1 MRFLLTLLLGLF
13 SLTAGPA
20 AENEIFLNNGT
31 VHLGVPSDWVILA
44 HSPTG
49 NRTVV
54 AFQIFGNPAEV
65 GSGNSTNLAIS
76 TFALKDP
83 EAAQAFAA
91 PLTKRTQDSVTN
103 RTDGNWAIREW
114 QGDQDGAKY
123 QILDA
128 RIVNKAL
135 NVGIH
140 VRLAWPLLPN
150 NPVDYEDTMNAL
162 LKTTLDSIAQKNPET
177 P

>member
-1 MRFLLTLLLGLF
+1 MRLLFTLLFGLLA
-13 SLTAGPA
+13 LTAGRA
-20 AENEIFLNNGT
+20 AENEIFLNNGSI
-31 VHLGVPSDWVILA
+31 HLGVPSDWVILA

-54 AFQIFGNPAEV
+54 AFQIFGNPAEI

-76 TFALKDP
+76 AFALKDP
-83 EAAQAFAA
+83 ETAQAFAA
-91 PLTKRTQDSVTN
+91 PLTRRTQEAT
-103 RTDGNWAIREW
+103 TKAYEGWEIREW

-123 QILDA
+123 QIRDA
-128 RIVNKAL
+128 RMVNKKQ

-150 NPVDYEDTMNAL
+150 NPVDYEDTMSTL
-162 LKTTLDSIAQKNPET
+162 LKTTLDAITQKNSDT

>member
-1 MRFLLTLLLGLF
+1 MRFLLTFLLGFLA
-13 SLTAGPA
+13 LTGGRA
-20 AENEIFLNNGT
+20 AENEIFLQNGSIQ
-31 VHLGVPSDWVILA
+31 LGVPSDWVVLA

-65 GSGNSTNLAIS
+65 GTPNSTNLAIS

-83 EAAQAFAA
+83 ESAQAFAA
-91 PLTKRTQDSVTN
+91 PLTKRTQDATSS
-103 RTDGNWAIREW
+103 REYESWSIREW
-114 QGDQDGAKY
+114 QGDQNGTKY
-123 QILDA
+123 QIMDA
-128 RIVNKAL
+128 RSTNKTL

-140 VRLAWPLLPN
+140 VRLAWPLLAN
-150 NPVDYEDTMNAL
+150 NPADYGDTMNSL
-162 LKTTLDSIAQKNPET
+162 FKTMLDSISRKNSET